1 MLPNKEEGA
10 VLLDFYGDLLTNHQQ
25 EVLIEYYNEDLSMN
39 EIAENSKIS
48 KAAISDLIKRS
59 TNQLL
64 EYEKKLGLIKN
75 DKDLSSVIMQMD
87 NSGIDEIRRYA
98 QMIKEIIRR

>member
-39 EIAENSKIS
+39 EIAENSKVS

-64 EYEKKLGLIKN
+64 EYEKKLGDSGFFRCQKSYLINLEKVKEMFLWKN
-75 DKDLSSVIMQMD
+75 PC
-87 NSGIDEIRRYA
+87 
-98 QMIKEIIRR
+98 